1 MSYLNAI
8 DCASGLFCFQRTGT
22 GTVPGCIGT
31 GSSAKDYCYDPQG
44 GNPSPAP
51 VAPAPTS
58 PTPPE
63 VTYKPGEATVYQ
75 EGLLLSTGLR
85 ARKIATKN
93 ERVQYFDGS
102 LSTEIFHTAPDAA
115 AVFQDPATGDYVY
128 VSNSESATDGGVG
141 AIRFNAQGQVIGYQ
155 RLLFQDPNSGVL
167 SRSRTS
173 RNCGGG
179 KTYWGTWMTCEEWN
193 SGQVWEVDPWGRFP
207 GRQTKLGGNGRAYES
222 AAYDNRDPMR
232 PTFYVTT
239 DEVNGP
245 LVKYTPAPTVSEA
258 AATSGDYSQI
268 LHSAGGLFQ
277 YFMITTIQTN
287 ADGTTTGTY
296 VWTSSEDE
304 GNASASRYHVQGDG
318 IDIRQGQLY
327 YTTKAAKYLFIIDL
341 DTGTFS
347 RSSTVSGAFDSQP
360 DQVARVLDFTSGA
373 TDGILYFCEDG
384 GSQCGIHGRDAQG
397 RFFTILQSASSTL
410 SGETTGLAFS
420 PGGMYMY
427 VSFQSPGIIFEI
439 SRTDGL
445 PFHGA
450 TLDIKYHASGGDS
463 GIFVRKLYEDNA
475 KACEYNTEMCGPA

>member
-1 MSYLNAI
+1 M
-8 DCASGLFCFQRTGT
+8 
-22 GTVPGCIGT
+22 
-31 GSSAKDYCYDPQG
+31 
-44 GNPSPAP
+44 PSPMP
-51 VAPAPTS
+51 PPSIPPTL
-58 PTPPE
+58 PG
-63 VTYKPGEATVYQ
+63 VTYKPGEATVFQ

-102 LSTEIFHTAPDAA
+102 QSIEIFHTAPDAA
-115 AVFQDPATGDYVY
+115 AVFEDPVTGDYVY
-128 VSNSESATDGGVG
+128 VSNSESSTDGGVG
-141 AIRFNAQGQVIGYQ
+141 AIRFNALGQVIGYQ
-155 RLLFQDPNSGVL
+155 RLLFKDPNSGVI
-167 SRSRTS
+167 SKSRTS

-179 KTYWGTWMTCEEWN
+179 KTYWGTWMTCEEWS
-193 SGQVWEVDPWGRFP
+193 SGQVWEVDPWGKLP

-239 DEVNGP
+239 DEINGP
-245 LVKYTPAPTVSEA
+245 LVKYTPALDVSEA
-258 AATSGDYSQI
+258 AANSGDYSQI
-268 LHSAGGLFQ
+268 LHSGGGLFQ
-277 YFMITTIQTN
+277 YFVITRIQTN
-287 ADGTTTGTY
+287 ADGTTSGTY
-296 VWTSSEDE
+296 VWSTSEEE
-304 GNASASRYHVQGDG
+304 GNTSASTYHVQGEG
-318 IDIRQGQLY
+318 IDIRQGKLY

-360 DQVARVLDFTSGA
+360 DQVARVLDFKSGA

-384 GSQCGIHGRDAQG
+384 GAQCGVHGRDAQG

-420 PGGMYMY
+420 PGGIYMY

-445 PFHGA
+445 PFYGA
-450 TLDIKYHASGGDS
+450 TLDIKYHASGGDG

-475 KACEYNTEMCGPA
+475 KTCEYNAEMCSHA